1 MFQTLTTAW
10 LGLLLA
16 TCTVHCSQERAVVR
30 LRRGSEVEPDSFK
43 NPFNDDIHDHFVNNH
58 REAIPQD
65 GTDFSSILRQAS
77 NEELLLLRHQ
87 AETLRQEKQAEHDA
101 AIRRQL
107 GGAENRF
114 TRFPATG
121 EGDPRSNLDQ
131 SDAAAQTPTVPGPG
145 DLDLK
150 SLSNKLLLDL
160 FLGPQLQQQLDT
172 REPEIN
178 IQPIFSPP
186 STLNVSP
193 GPAPSKTD
201 VPPPGH
207 RATPRPTHTL
217 TFPDPHTT
225 NILDDNPSDPVA
237 ILKSLQNTQPVID
250 DRKPIEVQSLS
261 HSDQGFKERPAFRG
275 FASIPDTSGKQIDPN
290 EESGLRRTESDSFR
304 GFSSI
309 PKMVTEESR
318 SQEKTASKS
327 SIIPETQIV
336 DEESTSPLSVH
347 NAVQFPN
354 FPTNNFDK
362 LDEEE
367 ERRKKLGTEIFNLLK
382 RKENAREIHEEESN
396 NNNDGTLDDERRKQE
411 LSINRR
417 KQFKLGAGLLTQSKN
432 RKEEVQA
439 TRTSNSDQ
447 DLRPDVELEKEVRR
461 QVAGIIRR
469 KQLFDPDVRRKK
481 LLDSKR
487 RQLINIRRNPKT
499 KTSDKATMI
508 TITENPIVTTSRG
521 FLEQT
526 TSTTTTTTTTT
537 SEPHL
542 PPLVMETGGG
552 EEESVRQEDQEE
564 IIDAAIQ
571 AVLARAVSGQVRDN
585 PLVWAAISS
594 IYQFV
599 DMQEQLAN
607 TKVPREILISLTH
620 LTKFLSSETS
630 RENAE
635 MNMMIETMDVK
646 PLSRFNDSRRKSL
659 IVQPPR
665 TSTTTTS
672 STIAVEDDLFAKD
685 DFNYYDYEDE
695 DNLAEEGFHQY
706 ESTGDAFKFSF
717 RQHKDPTT
725 TTTRRPSST
734 TTPTSLYI
742 DTPFRLRLDPV
753 SGLFKTVRDN

>member
-1 MFQTLTTAW
+1 M
-10 LGLLLA
+10 
-16 TCTVHCSQERAVVR
+16 VR

-43 NPFNDDIHDHFVNNH
+43 NPFHDDIHDHFVNNNNDH

-65 GTDFSSILRQAS
+65 STDFSSILRQAS

-87 AETLRQEKQAEHDA
+87 AETLREEKQAEHAA

-107 GGAENRF
+107 GGAEHSF

-121 EGDPRSNLDQ
+121 EGDQ
-131 SDAAAQTPTVPGPG
+131 SVQTPTIPGLG

-193 GPAPSKTD
+193 RPAPSKTD
-201 VPPPGH
+201 EPPPPPRVAPGH
-207 RATPRPTHTL
+207 RAPATLATPRPTLTHTMS
-217 TFPDPHTT
+217 DPHTS
-225 NILDDNPSDPVA
+225 NILDDDLSEPVA
-237 ILKSLQNTQPVID
+237 ILKSMQNRQPAVD

-261 HSDQGFKERPAFRG
+261 HTDQGFKKRPAFRG
-275 FASIPDTSGKQIDPN
+275 FAGIPDISDTHIDPN

-309 PKMVTEESR
+309 PKMVEEESR
-318 SQEKTASKS
+318 SLERTASKS
-327 SIIPETQIV
+327 LIIPETQIV
-336 DEESTSPLSVH
+336 DQESSPVN

-354 FPTNNFDK
+354 FPTKNFDK
-362 LDEEE
+362 FDEEE

-382 RKENAREIHEEESN
+382 RKENAGEIHED
-396 NNNDGTLDDERRKQE
+396 DGTLDDERKRQE
-411 LSINRR
+411 LSLNRR
-417 KQFKLGAGLLTQSKN
+417 KQFKLGVGTLTQSKN

-439 TRTSNSDQ
+439 TRTSNTDQ
-447 DLRPDVELEKEVRR
+447 DLSLDVELEKEVRR

-487 RQLINIRRNPKT
+487 RQLINIRRNSKT

-508 TITENPIVTTSRG
+508 TITENPIVTTTRR

-526 TSTTTTTTTTT
+526 TSTTTTTTTT

-571 AVLARAVSGQVRDN
+571 AVLARAVSGQVRNN

-599 DMQEQLAN
+599 DMQEQLSN

-620 LTKFLSSETS
+620 LTKFLSGETP

-635 MNMMIETMDVK
+635 MNVMIETMDVK

-665 TSTTTTS
+665 TSTTTS

-717 RQHKDPTT
+717 RQHKDPIT
-725 TTTRRPSST
+725 TTTRRPST
-734 TTPTSLYI
+734 TTPPTSLYI

>member
-1 MFQTLTTAW
+1 M
-10 LGLLLA
+10 
-16 TCTVHCSQERAVVR
+16 VR

-43 NPFNDDIHDHFVNNH
+43 NPFHDDIHDHFVNNNNDH

-65 GTDFSSILRQAS
+65 STDFSSILRQAS

-87 AETLRQEKQAEHDA
+87 AETLREEKQAEHAA

-107 GGAENRF
+107 GGAEHRF

-121 EGDPRSNLDQ
+121 EGDQ
-131 SDAAAQTPTVPGPG
+131 SAAVQTPTIPGLG

-193 GPAPSKTD
+193 RPAPSKTD
-201 VPPPGH
+201 EPPPPPRAAPGH
-207 RATPRPTHTL
+207 RAPATLATPRPTHTL
-217 TFPDPHTT
+217 TIPDPHTS
-225 NILDDNPSDPVA
+225 NILDDDLSEPVA
-237 ILKSLQNTQPVID
+237 ILKSMQNRQPAVD

-261 HSDQGFKERPAFRG
+261 HTDQGFKKRPAFRG
-275 FASIPDTSGKQIDPN
+275 FAGIPDISDTQTDPN

-309 PKMVTEESR
+309 PKMVEEESR
-318 SQEKTASKS
+318 SLERTASKS
-327 SIIPETQIV
+327 LIIPETQIV
-336 DEESTSPLSVH
+336 DQESSPVN

-354 FPTNNFDK
+354 FPTKNFDK
-362 LDEEE
+362 FDEEE

-382 RKENAREIHEEESN
+382 RKENAGEIHEDKKEESN
-396 NNNDGTLDDERRKQE
+396 NNNDGTLDDERRRQE
-411 LSINRR
+411 LSLNRR
-417 KQFKLGAGLLTQSKN
+417 KQFKLGVGTLTQSKN

-439 TRTSNSDQ
+439 TRTSNTDQ
-447 DLRPDVELEKEVRR
+447 ELTQDVELEKEVRR

-487 RQLINIRRNPKT
+487 RQLINIRRNSKT

-508 TITENPIVTTSRG
+508 TITENPIVTTTRR

-526 TSTTTTTTTTT
+526 TSTTTTTTTT

-599 DMQEQLAN
+599 DMQEQLSN

-620 LTKFLSSETS
+620 LTKFLSGETP

-635 MNMMIETMDVK
+635 MNVMIETMDVK

-665 TSTTTTS
+665 TSTTTS

-717 RQHKDPTT
+717 RQHKDPIT
-725 TTTRRPSST
+725 TTTRRPST
-734 TTPTSLYI
+734 TPPTSLYI